1 MRTYL
6 RNENLLHTF
15 SLSISQCE
23 YSKLNW
29 HIKQQIDAPVNS
41 KSIPLPT
48 SNFRALKEF
57 VSPKGGALEDWVH
70 RETAHATPPLSQH

>member
-57 VSPKGGALEDWVH
+57 GALEDWDH